1 MHRGE
6 KMKQAKI
13 RLFPY
18 LLSVV
23 IFILFIIFSASMN
36 YSTQNTVW
44 GMFGFLLFCIPGM
57 IGSVMNA
64 RICLK
69 KKSGLRFLFYILTF
83 YFSAW
88 TLGSVIVIIVAL
100 LNGFL
105 PLV

>member
-1 MHRGE
+1 
-6 KMKQAKI
+6 MKKAII
-13 RLFPY
+13 RILPY
-18 LLSVV
+18 FLSIAIFV
-23 IFILFIIFSASMN
+23 IFVLFSASMN

-69 KKSGLRFLFYILTF
+69 KKSKLRFLFYILTF